1 MTKNIFKYFITT
13 MYWLCEGRD
22 LVSSKRRQFEI
33 KLEVIKTPKGEVP
46 TVRSLRQVV
55 AGLNELN
62 TDIVGVRSQIMEEIK
77 DLKRDINAIKK
88 LLAEETVTFD
98 AINEKFIDLNKGLQ
112 SLLKQKTD
120 DKTLKAVK
128 GLETAVGTLKDQL
141 SELSES
147 VTSEVTKQSK
157 NVANA
162 VGKLYLFLEKAEKGK
177 KKKSTS

>member
-1 MTKNIFKYFITT
+1 M
-13 MYWLCEGRD
+13 
-22 LVSSKRRQFEI
+22 
-33 KLEVIKTPKGEVP
+33 EVIKTPKGEVP

-62 TDIVGVRSQIMEEIK
+62 TDIDGVRSQIMEELK
-77 DLKRDINAIKK
+77 DLKRDISAIKK

-98 AINEKFIDLNKGLQ
+98 AINEKFVELNKGLE

-128 GLETAVGTLKDQL
+128 GMETTVNALETQL
-141 SELSES
+141 SELTKN
-147 VTSEVTKQSK
+147 VTDEVTKQAK

-162 VGKLYLFLEKAEKGK
+162 VGKLYLFLEKTEEGK

>member
-1 MTKNIFKYFITT
+1 MS
-13 MYWLCEGRD
+13 
-22 LVSSKRRQFEI
+22 SSKRKQFEI

-62 TDIVGVRSQIMEEIK
+62 TDIDGVRSQIMEELK
-77 DLKRDINAIKK
+77 DLKRDISAIKK

-98 AINEKFIDLNKGLQ
+98 AINEKFVELNKGLE

-128 GLETAVGTLKDQL
+128 GMETTVNALETQL
-141 SELSES
+141 SELTKN
-147 VTSEVTKQSK
+147 VTDEVTKQAK

-162 VGKLYLFLEKAEKGK
+162 VGKLYLFLEKTEEGK

>member
-1 MTKNIFKYFITT
+1 MA
-13 MYWLCEGRD
+13 R
-22 LVSSKRRQFEI
+22 SKRKQFEI

-46 TVRSLRQVV
+46 TARSLRQVV

-62 TDIVGVRSQIMEEIK
+62 TDIVGVRSQIMDEIK
-77 DLKRDINAIKK
+77 DLKRDISAIKK

-98 AINEKFIDLNKGLQ
+98 AINEKFIVLNKGLE
-112 SLLKQKTD
+112 SLLKEKTD

-128 GLETAVGTLKDQL
+128 GLETAVKALKTQL
-141 SELSES
+141 SDLTDS
-147 VTSEVTKQSK
+147 VTDEVAKQSK

-162 VGKLYLFLEKAEKGK
+162 VGKLYLFLEKTERGK

>member
-1 MTKNIFKYFITT
+1 M
-13 MYWLCEGRD
+13 
-22 LVSSKRRQFEI
+22 VSSKRKQFEI

-46 TVRSLRQVV
+46 TARSLRQVV

-62 TDIVGVRSQIMEEIK
+62 TDIVGVRSQIMDEIK
-77 DLKRDINAIKK
+77 DLKRDISAVKK

-98 AINEKFIDLNKGLQ
+98 AINEKFIELNKGLE

-128 GLETAVGTLKDQL
+128 GLETAISALKAQL
-141 SELSES
+141 SELTKS
-147 VTSEVTKQSK
+147 VTNEVTKQAK

-162 VGKLYLFLEKAEKGK
+162 VGKLYLFLEKTEEGK
-177 KKKSTS
+177 KRKSTS

>member
-1 MTKNIFKYFITT
+1 MAK
-13 MYWLCEGRD
+13 
-22 LVSSKRRQFEI
+22 SRRKQFEI

-46 TVRSLRQVV
+46 TVGSLRQVV

-62 TDIVGVRSQIMEEIK
+62 TDIAGVRSQIMEEMK
-77 DLKRDINAIKK
+77 DLRRDMSAIKK

-98 AINEKFIDLNKGLQ
+98 AINEKFIALNKGLE

-120 DKTLKAVK
+120 DKTLKAIK
-128 GLETAVGTLKDQL
+128 ELETAVKALETQL
-141 SELSES
+141 SELTES
-147 VTSEVTKQSK
+147 VTGEVTKQAK

-162 VGKLYLFLEKAEKGK
+162 VGKLYLFLEKTEEGK